1 MLAGA
6 LPAVQYPKRVIIHQ
20 RPGPQH
26 HTPFMTLHVRPVRT
40 DELAR
45 AHEVVASGSRGIHDQ
60 AMFAELPRLWREL
73 LNERRLEMHVFLDDL
88 LPPAQ
93 RIQGVASGAF
103 VGDAFADLLLADG
116 APMVARQV
124 LQAELQGR
132 SVILTRAQMALANS
146 GDGVNGVGLDFAF
159 ARDDWSMPTA
169 LRWIPMLLESGR
181 LWLDGWRVRMAL
193 RECIGR
199 DLFLTVR
206 AIGCPVFHRHTVFDG
221 RRLPPAQRCYL
232 MGMTRDWSRRLP
244 VALASLLFFS
254 DRVPRF
260 RFTMAEQDLLLL
272 ALGNHADDGCAAQL
286 NVSPHTVKMRW
297 RAIFEHVA
305 EQQPDWFPNNEAH
318 DGHRGVEKRRHVLAY
333 LARHMEEVRPQ
344 ARALRRP
351 PGNAE
356 PGEPDFGR

>member
-1 MLAGA
+1 
-6 LPAVQYPKRVIIHQ
+6 
-20 RPGPQH
+20 
-26 HTPFMTLHVRPVRT
+26 MTLHVRPVRI

-60 AMFAELPRLWREL
+60 ATFAELPRLWRTL

-103 VGDAFADLLLADG
+103 VGNTFADLLLAQG
-116 APMVARQV
+116 APMVAQQV
-124 LQAELQGR
+124 LQAELQGGG
-132 SVILTRAQMALANS
+132 VILSRAQAALANS

-159 ARDDWSMPTA
+159 ARDDWSVPTA
-169 LRWIPMLLESGR
+169 LRWMPLLLESLR
-181 LWLDGWRVRMAL
+181 IWLDGWRLRMAL

-206 AIGCPVFHRHTVFDG
+206 AMGLPVFHRHTVSDG
-221 RRLPPAQRCYL
+221 KRLPPARRRYL
-232 MGMTRDWSRRLP
+232 MGMTRRQSQRLP
-244 VALASLLFFS
+244 VALASLLFFN

-272 ALGNHADDGCAAQL
+272 ALGNHADDACAAQL

-305 EQQPDWFPNNEAH
+305 KQQPDWFPNAESH
-318 DGHRGVEKRRHVLAY
+318 DGHRGVEKRRHLLAY

-344 ARALRRP
+344 APPQRRL
-351 PGNAE
+351 PGNGE
-356 PGEPDFGR
+356 QGEPNLGR